1 VEPKS
6 IQWLVINYIVPAISF
21 LLLTGA
27 TWVYSHA
34 RVHSSVDIATATSL
48 AIIETQVKS
57 INGSIAKMD
66 MMNNDLP
73 SKQDMLRLESKIDK
87 LLK

>member
-1 VEPKS
+1 MEPKS
-6 IQWLVINYIVPAISF
+6 LQWLVINYIVPAISF

-27 TWVYSHA
+27 AWVYSHA

>member
-1 VEPKS
+1 MEPKS
-6 IQWLVINYIVPAISF
+6 LQWLVINYIVPAISF

-27 TWVYSHA
+27 AWVYSHA

-73 SKQDMLRLESKIDK
+73 SKQDMFRLESKIDK

>member
-1 VEPKS
+1 M
-6 IQWLVINYIVPAISF
+6 
-21 LLLTGA
+21 
-27 TWVYSHA
+27 
-34 RVHSSVDIATATSL
+34 HSSIDISTATSL
-48 AIIETQVKS
+48 AVIETQVKS
-57 INGSIAKMD
+57 INRSIAKID